1 MVEGS
6 TVKTGNDDTL
16 LPAVQGQGVGETKQ
30 PVLAQGNTFS
40 HKAQQNVLFQLFQ
53 TFTQVQKIIKETNS
67 GKRMGNNS
75 SMKNKSISSSG
86 KSKSC

>member
-53 TFTQVQKIIKETNS
+53 TFTQVQKNNQRNKQWKKD
-67 GKRMGNNS
+67 GK
-75 SMKNKSISSSG
+75 
-86 KSKSC
+86 